1 MFHIVSF
8 EYWDHYS
15 YTVLQKTKT
24 LVGQQTTHGESLGGP
39 FFLSRWSIFLQQYN
53 NITVYSKIT
62 LLNR

>member
-15 YTVLQKTKT
+15 YTVLQKNET

-39 FFLSRWSIFLQQYN
+39 FFSGWSVTFIVCAKSFKPKRAW
-53 NITVYSKIT
+53 ID
-62 LLNR
+62 